1 MKPDNLYLIG
11 LTGNIACGK
20 STVLKMLAEL
30 GAATLDADHVTHRLQ
45 QPGTPVYQEIV
56 ATFGSDILTAS
67 DGPIDRRKLG
77 ARVFNDAAALRLLE
91 QIVHP
96 AVHQEVIAWLHQTAQ
111 DAASQVAV
119 IDAIK
124 LLEAGWKQHCDAVW
138 IVTSTTE
145 QQMQR
150 LMHHRNMSEEEARQ
164 RIVAQPPQAHKI
176 AQADVIIT
184 NTRTLAETRAQ
195 VEAAWQKV
203 VQRGTGDDGQ

>member
-1 MKPDNLYLIG
+1 MPYMKPDNLYLIG

-20 STVLKMLAEL
+20 STVLKTLAEL
-30 GAATLDADHVTHRLQ
+30 GAATLDADHVTHQLQ
-45 QPGTPVYQEIV
+45 QPGMPVYLDIV
-56 ATFGSDILTAS
+56 ATFGSDILTAP

-77 ARVFNDAAALRLLE
+77 ARVFNDAAALRQLE

-96 AVHQEVIAWLHQTAQ
+96 AVHQEVISWLHQTAQ
-111 DAASQVAV
+111 NAAAQVAV

-124 LLEAGWKQHCDAVW
+124 LLEAGWKQHCNAVW
-138 IVTSTTE
+138 VVTCDAE
-145 QQMQR
+145 QQLQR
-150 LMHHRNMSEEEARQ
+150 LMHNRNMSAEEARQ
-164 RIVAQPPQAHKI
+164 RIAAQPPQAHKV

-203 VQRGTGDDGQ
+203 RA